1 MRAAVAVNLDETD
14 VYLYCSP
21 MSQLEYAVHVAPSV
35 PTAIEDRP
43 PGLTQRVW
51 SPISSTLIY
60 GKTEAVLVDPLM
72 TRDQARLLGDW
83 VEASGK
89 TLSRI
94 YVTHGHGDHWFGL
107 ATLLERFPGAEAM
120 ATAKVVEH
128 ARSQMTPDFLA
139 SFWEARFPK
148 QIPDSIAAPDAMDG
162 DSFELEG
169 EALVVIDLG
178 HTDTDDTTALHI
190 PSLDLVVA
198 GDAVYNNVHLYLA
211 ESPPPQ
217 RQAWLAALDTIDA
230 LGARA
235 VVAGHKD
242 PSRGDDPIAI
252 VETRRYIDDFS
263 RLEAQTSTTEELY
276 EAMMACHGGRINN
289 GALWGSA
296 RASKG

>member
-1 MRAAVAVNLDETD
+1 
-14 VYLYCSP
+14 
-21 MSQLEYAVHVAPSV
+21 MSQLAFAVHVAPSI

-43 PGLTQRVW
+43 PGLAQRVW

-72 TRDQARLLGDW
+72 TQDQARLLGDW
-83 VEASGK
+83 VEGSGK

-107 ATLLERFPGAEAM
+107 ATLLERFPGAHAM

-128 ARSQMTPDFLA
+128 ARSQMTPEFLA

-148 QIPDSIAAPDAMDG
+148 QIPDSIVAPDAMDG

-169 EALVVIDLG
+169 EVLAVIDLG

-190 PSLDLVVA
+190 ASLDLVVA

-211 ESPPPQ
+211 ESPPRQ
-217 RQAWLAALDTIDA
+217 RQAWLEALDKIDA

-252 VETRRYIDDFS
+252 AETRRYIDDFS

-276 EAMMACHGGRINN
+276 EAMMAQHGDRINN

>member
-1 MRAAVAVNLDETD
+1 
-14 VYLYCSP
+14 

-169 EALVVIDLG
+169 EVLVVIDLG

-217 RQAWLAALDTIDA
+217 RQVWLAALDTIDA